1 MNDLAELAVRED
13 GEVLLARLSG
23 EIDLSNS
30 RDLERMI
37 EDAVPNTALG
47 LVLDL
52 SDLTYVDSA
61 GIRLLLTLASRLQW
75 RGQRL
80 ALVAPDDSRI
90 RRVLSLAG
98 AEVTL
103 VVDLTVEAARE
114 RIRPPT
120 LWA

>member
-80 ALVAPDDSRI
+80 ALVAPDESRI
-90 RRVLSLAG
+90 RRVLALAG

>member
-1 MNDLAELAVRED
+1 VNDLAELAVRED
-13 GEVLLARLSG
+13 GEVPLARLSG

-103 VVDLTVEAARE
+103 AVDLTVEAARE

>member
-1 MNDLAELAVRED
+1 VNDLAELAVRED